1 VPPIPVMEE
10 EVRKSS
16 ENNEHCGNSRPEP
29 YEQQYSAAGG
39 RCVKKN
45 MDSRAALP
53 DGHHCLGQQI
63 EA

>member
-1 VPPIPVMEE
+1 MMEE
-10 EVRKSS
+10 EVQKSS
-16 ENNEHCGNSRPEP
+16 ESDGHRGNSRPEP
-29 YEQQYSAAGG
+29 YEQEDSAAGG
-39 RCVKKN
+39 HCVKKN